1 MQYLFLAQ
9 PALYMEISYYDITLA
24 FGLSEVVLAVVKRS
38 KKTQVKSNADKNSL
52 LVLWVCIAGGLM
64 LGGFAP
70 HYINL
75 TFPALAW
82 IHNAGLVVLLA
93 GFLVRWLAIL
103 QLGKM
108 FTVNVSINSGHQLK
122 TNGLYGLVRHPSYLG
137 ALLILLGIGL
147 FTGDAAALIVVFI
160 PPLLA
165 FIYRMHVEE
174 NALVAEFGPE
184 YVDYKNKVAR
194 IIPGVY

>member
-1 MQYLFLAQ
+1 
-9 PALYMEISYYDITLA
+9 MEISYYDITLA